1 MLYII
6 MYEVMCCDFRFAIAK
21 VLILPKAKKL
31 LCLNF
36 TNAAKGFFNRKSTL
50 FTLLLFTLLLLKAL
64 FTFKSPF
71 YFFTLLLLNVFLL
84 FYSFTFLLL
93 FVPLLK
99 NQTNSMNVKLRG
111 TLCGVGA
118 AVFYGTNPL
127 GAMNLYQDGISAN
140 STLFYRFGLAIVML
154 GVMMLV
160 QRKKF
165 GVTRSELLLLAI
177 LGMFMG
183 SSSASLFISFNYMDV
198 GIASTLLFVYPV
210 MVAVIMALL
219 FKEKVTPTTAV
230 SIMLAFGGIALLNQ
244 SSDGSSLSTLGVL
257 LVMAS
262 SLTYAVYIVVVNK
275 SKLRMSSVKLT
286 FYVLIFG
293 LMTILGYTFAM
304 GETVQLLTT
313 PHQWL
318 YAAQLALMPTVLS
331 LVLMAIAVKDIGST
345 PTAILGALEP
355 ITAVA
360 IGCFCFGES
369 FTTRLAV
376 GIALIL
382 TAVLLI
388 IGGKQMSPQ
397 RVTVAFTRLGRMIVK
412 TWRWKS

>member
-1 MLYII
+1 
-6 MYEVMCCDFRFAIAK
+6 
-21 VLILPKAKKL
+21 
-31 LCLNF
+31 
-36 TNAAKGFFNRKSTL
+36 
-50 FTLLLFTLLLLKAL
+50 
-64 FTFKSPF
+64 
-71 YFFTLLLLNVFLL
+71 
-84 FYSFTFLLL
+84 
-93 FVPLLK
+93 
-99 NQTNSMNVKLRG
+99 MNVKLRG

-293 LMTILGYTFAM
+293 LITILGYTFAM

-360 IGCFCFGES
+360 IGSAPKPKPAVAIGCFCFGES

>member
-1 MLYII
+1 
-6 MYEVMCCDFRFAIAK
+6 
-21 VLILPKAKKL
+21 
-31 LCLNF
+31 
-36 TNAAKGFFNRKSTL
+36 
-50 FTLLLFTLLLLKAL
+50 
-64 FTFKSPF
+64 
-71 YFFTLLLLNVFLL
+71 
-84 FYSFTFLLL
+84 
-93 FVPLLK
+93 
-99 NQTNSMNVKLRG
+99 MNVKLRG

-244 SSDGSSLSTLGVL
+244 SPDGSSLSTLGVL

-376 GIALIL
+376 GISLIL

-397 RVTVAFTRLGRMIVK
+397 RMTVAFTRLGRMIVK

>member
-1 MLYII
+1 

-71 YFFTLLLLNVFLL
+71 YFFTLLL
-84 FYSFTFLLL
+84 FYFYLYLC
-93 FVPLLK
+93 LK
-99 NQTNSMNVKLRG
+99 IKTHSMNVKLRG

-127 GAMNLYQDGISAN
+127 GAMNLYHDGISAN

-165 GVTRSELLLLAI
+165 GVTRSELMLLAM
-177 LGMFMG
+177 LGVFMG
-183 SSSASLFISFNYMDV
+183 SSSSSLFISFNYMDV

-219 FKEKVTPTTAV
+219 FKEKVTPATV
-230 SIMLAFGGIALLNQ
+230 ISIALALGGIALLNQ
-244 SSDGSSLSTLGVL
+244 TSDGSALSTLGVL
-257 LVMAS
+257 LVMMS

-275 SKLRMSSVKLT
+275 SRLRMSSVKLT

-293 LMTILGYTFAM
+293 LLTILGYTFAM
-304 GETVQLLTT
+304 GESVQMLTT
-313 PHQWL
+313 PRQWL
-318 YAAQLALMPTVLS
+318 FAAQLALMPTVLS

-360 IGCFCFGES
+360 IGCVCFGES
-369 FTTRLAV
+369 FTMRLAV

-388 IGGKQMSPQ
+388 IGGKQVSPQ

-412 TWRWKS
+412 TWRWKQ

>member
-1 MLYII
+1 MLYTI
-6 MYEVMCCDFRFAIAK
+6 MYEVMCCDFCFAIAK
-21 VLILPKAKKL
+21 LLILPKAKKL
-31 LCLNF
+31 LHLNF
-36 TNAAKGFFNRKSTL
+36 TNAAKGFSNRKSA
-50 FTLLLFTLLLLKAL
+50 LLLFT
-64 FTFKSPF
+64 
-71 YFFTLLLLNVFLL
+71 FLL
-84 FYSFTFLLL
+84 FYSFTFKYLFYPFTFKTLFTLLL
-93 FVPLLK
+93 FYFYLYLCLK
-99 NQTNSMNVKLRG
+99 IRTNSMNIKLRG

-219 FKEKVTPTTAV
+219 FKEKVTPTTAI

-262 SLTYAVYIVVVNK
+262 SLTYAIYIVVVNK

>member
-1 MLYII
+1 
-6 MYEVMCCDFRFAIAK
+6 MYEVMCCDFCFAIAK

-31 LCLNF
+31 LYLNF

-50 FTLLLFTLLLLKAL
+50 FTLLLLKA
-64 FTFKSPF
+64 
-71 YFFTLLLLNVFLL
+71 L

-244 SSDGSSLSTLGVL
+244 SPDGSSLSTLGVL

-360 IGCFCFGES
+360 IGCFCFDES

-397 RVTVAFTRLGRMIVK
+397 RITVAFTRLGRMIVK

>member
-1 MLYII
+1 MI
-6 MYEVMCCDFRFAIAK
+6 
-21 VLILPKAKKL
+21 
-31 LCLNF
+31 
-36 TNAAKGFFNRKSTL
+36 S
-50 FTLLLFTLLLLKAL
+50 LLKPL
-64 FTFKSPF
+64 HFTS
-71 YFFTLLLLNVFLL
+71 
-84 FYSFTFLLL
+84 FYSFTFLLSNAL
-93 FVPLLK
+93 FTFLLFYFSTFKRPFYFFTPLLFYFYLYLCLK
-99 NQTNSMNVKLRG
+99 IKTHSMNVKLRG

-127 GAMNLYQDGISAN
+127 GAMNLYHDGISAN

-165 GVTRSELLLLAI
+165 GVTRSELMLLAM
-177 LGMFMG
+177 LGVFMG
-183 SSSASLFISFNYMDV
+183 SSSSSLFISFNYMDV

-219 FKEKVTPTTAV
+219 FKEKVTPATV
-230 SIMLAFGGIALLNQ
+230 ISIALALGGIALLNQ
-244 SSDGSSLSTLGVL
+244 TSDGSTLSTLGVL
-257 LVMAS
+257 LVMVS

-275 SKLRMSSVKLT
+275 SRLRMSSVKLT

-293 LMTILGYTFAM
+293 LLTILGYTFAM

-318 YAAQLALMPTVLS
+318 FAAQLALMPTVLS

-360 IGCFCFGES
+360 IGCVCFSES
-369 FTTRLAV
+369 FTMRLAV

-388 IGGKQMSPQ
+388 IGGKQVSPQ

-412 TWRWKS
+412 TWRWKQ

>member
-1 MLYII
+1 MLYVI

-31 LCLNF
+31 LCLIF
-36 TNAAKGFFNRKSTL
+36 TNAAKGFFNRKFTL

-64 FTFKSPF
+64 
-71 YFFTLLLLNVFLL
+71 FTLLLLNVFLL

-219 FKEKVTPTTAV
+219 FKEKVTPTTAI

-318 YAAQLALMPTVLS
+318 FAAQLALMPTVLS

-360 IGCFCFGES
+360 IGCFGFGES

-397 RVTVAFTRLGRMIVK
+397 RMTVAFTRLGRMIVK